1 MAMVAPRVLDT
12 PEQDAERS
20 AFIELDPTGFF
31 IRHPPKPHEL
41 STFITPEDQLFQTIH
56 MGAAVVDHKAWTL
69 VIDGL
74 VQRPFAL
81 SLELLKQLPS
91 RTVTSVH
98 EYFGSPLKPATSA
111 LWRVG
116 NVQWTGVPLNALL
129 ELARPLPQAQYVW
142 SEGLDRGAFATIE
155 VERYQKD
162 LPLDKALRDEVLV
175 AYELNGKP
183 LTKHQGA
190 PVRLVVPGWLGT
202 NSTKWLCKLSLQ
214 SSRAPSP
221 FTTVFHN
228 VRDSGSGKMRPVWQT
243 DISSMIVHPAP
254 DAMVPA
260 ELHYE
265 GWAWAEGDVKAV
277 VVSIDDGQSWSDAAV
292 SARVQYSWQ
301 KFTGT
306 LKLPP
311 GINTLTAR
319 ATSVDGTTQPLAG
332 SRNHCHS
339 VTFTAT
345 NDT

>member
-1 MAMVAPRVLDT
+1 MAVPNLLDI

-41 STFITPEDQLFQTIH
+41 STFITPEDKLFQTIH
-56 MGAAVVDHKAWTL
+56 MGAAVVDHQAWTL

-74 VQRPFAL
+74 VERPFAL

-98 EYFGSPLKPATSA
+98 ECFGSPLKLATSA

-129 ELARPLPQAQYVW
+129 KLARPLSQAQYVW
-142 SEGLDRGAFATIE
+142 SEGLDRGAFAT
-155 VERYQKD
+155 VEAARYQKD
-162 LPLDKALRDEVLV
+162 LPLDKAIQEEVLV
-175 AYELNGKP
+175 AYELNGKL

-214 SSRAPSP
+214 SSRVPSP
-221 FTTVFHN
+221 FTTVFYN
-228 VRDSGSGKMRPVWQT
+228 VRDSGSGKMRPVWRT
-243 DISSMIVHPAP
+243 DINSMIVHPAP

-260 ELHYE
+260 ELHYK
-265 GWAWAEGDVKAV
+265 GWAWAESDVNAV
-277 VVSIDDGQSWSDAAV
+277 VVSIDSGQNWTDAVV
-292 SARVQYSWQ
+292 SARVLFSWQ

-311 GINTLTAR
+311 GINTLMAR
-319 ATSVDGTTQPLAG
+319 ATSVDGTTQPLTG